1 MAMLKTL
8 INYFKQRMGR
18 CLFNYEKLTKTV
30 TGYIWFVNTEK
41 RDHWIDDFYH
51 LFVSLSIRQK
61 KLSVRKNLKA
71 YIVAKK
77 KTMVLFN
84 MMYDRRKNFLKKL
97 DRNRDYKE

>member
-8 INYFKQRMGR
+8 INYFKQRMGK
-18 CLFNYEKLTKTV
+18 CLFDYEKLTKTV

-61 KLSVRKNLKA
+61 KKTLSALKNLKA
-71 YIVAKK
+71 YIVATKHGF
-77 KTMVLFN
+77 V
-84 MMYDRRKNFLKKL
+84 
-97 DRNRDYKE
+97 

>member
-1 MAMLKTL
+1 M
-8 INYFKQRMGR
+8 
-18 CLFNYEKLTKTV
+18 

-41 RDHWIDDFYH
+41 RDQTTDFYH